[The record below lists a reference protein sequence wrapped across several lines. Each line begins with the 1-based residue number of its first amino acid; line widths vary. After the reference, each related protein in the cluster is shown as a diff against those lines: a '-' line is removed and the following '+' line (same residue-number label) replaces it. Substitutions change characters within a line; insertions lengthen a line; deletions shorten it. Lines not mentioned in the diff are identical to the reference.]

1 MRSIRDTLQPLKC
14 REGSNLLFINIKY
27 TIGRPEHWFPVS
39 RFVTIFVHIHQILGH
54 INTMASKLSTWEDCG
69 CCPVQWQ
76 STSIYFVPS
85 VQATCSMNTQFPLWN
100 TPTVHCGSC
109 TPCNVQVEL
118 TRETYL
124 LPCFANKI
132 SIFFQVLGTRHFRQ
146 ANVQKA
152 MFTQGTCIVLAHQV
166 WMPLD
171 WTLRL
176 YERRKIKVEFT
187 RWYVLC
193 GVVSE
198 SVMRKKSKK
207 VNKARQEVTKL

>member
-1 MRSIRDTLQPLKC
+1 
-14 REGSNLLFINIKY
+14 
-27 TIGRPEHWFPVS
+27 VAAV
-39 RFVTIFVHIHQILGH
+39 RF
-54 INTMASKLSTWEDCG
+54 SDR
-69 CCPVQWQ
+69 VQG
-76 STSIYFVPS
+76 IYFVPS

-124 LPCFANKI
+124 LPRFANKI
-132 SIFFQVLGTRHFRQ
+132 SIFFKVLGTRHFRQ

-166 WMPLD
+166 WTPLD

-207 VNKARQEVTKL
+207 VKKVRQEVTKL